1 MVLRWVSLQF
11 IIFSLLLAG
20 VLLLS
25 GQSLAQDLNN
35 DCTFGSSGAGA
46 ARNPQ
51 TITAPPSSI
60 TTARVYTYNGRYYLF
75 GGQANKATPPTFLTQ
90 ATYLD
95 PAKTSY
101 DDPRGSDGSSISLY
115 LGDVISGNSIGTA
128 ISCTEATMASS
139 SSGVS
144 PGKVTLT
151 SWDHLIVLDQHDS
164 SATLF
169 MQGVSATAN
178 AATKDKPLLAVINFA
193 IQQFVIPGGI
203 KGVSN
208 DAINFVNTMG
218 RGPLDLILYPTN
230 NHSINTVR
238 RAVVVTSGGD
248 MNIRMYNGVITTASA
263 AGTYNAF
270 ILQSNTPSDSSTAPN
285 STQIN
290 IELNGGTINANGHAV
305 RLTINTTERR
315 SVSIYLNNTI
325 NVGNKG
331 VYMTAINNANI
342 GLINLTIGPNAN
354 ITATNEDVHFFLNST
369 VSVGGISILNMSN
382 SFGSLNI
389 PFTRYAETIINTAD
403 WVISSAL
410 NLFAGNDSIA
420 NELTMTL
427 SDSINFAGNT
437 DNFVN
442 NGMLTITDTQE
453 IMGLEE
459 FVSDG
464 IIIMSLDFANP
475 TTPRLSL
482 DGTINSFTLS
492 GGMLDIA
499 LEGVTVPEGA
509 NSVSYYLI
517 ELKSGTAVVSI
528 SEDFVLLAADAA
540 ALGMNNPV
548 FSILDSGGSRFLVLS
563 SVNKTLGDALD
574 ELSQPQ
580 ERGRYS
586 SFVNYLENLDE
597 ASLITNHL
605 NQLVQANN
613 PADYQAGLR
622 RLSPDIY
629 GHLINASLSAIEDV
643 EAHSDNAQ
651 CNDRLPFADGAGE
664 KCFWQQVTR
673 RVENYGNSPKAEG
686 GADIK
691 STDYAAGGYFP
702 IRKYALTRMNTALIY
717 QRNKMTTENATASS
731 GRVMVQLGISRK
743 LGNQRKPTRFK
754 AGLLIGSGD
763 DTVSRDVK
771 VNGISDVVSSDFRQT
786 FIALRSGI
794 HSKKRLRNNMQLLQ
808 SLGLGITYL
817 QTSASREKGNI
828 AALHLEGY
836 RKTFYTLEA
845 GFGLSGQL
853 GGGQGRVAFLPYFEV
868 GFIYYLDN
876 PAPVLSARFDNVE
889 GGKFSF
895 ASAKDDIVTKA
906 QIGVNVVSGE
916 SSKLNFSYR
925 VKNASEEALSS
936 QSFSLSFK
944 HRF

>member
-1 MVLRWVSLQF
+1 MNQ
-11 IIFSLLLAG
+11 
-20 VLLLS
+20 
-25 GQSLAQDLNN
+25 N
-35 DCTFGSSGAGA
+35 CTFGSSSSGA

-51 TITAPPSSI
+51 TITTPPSSI
-60 TTARVYTYNGRYYLF
+60 TTGRVYTYNGRYYLF
-75 GGQANKATPPTFLTQ
+75 GGQENQASPPTFLTQ
-90 ATYLD
+90 AVYLD
-95 PAKTSY
+95 LVKTGY
-101 DDPRGSDGSSISLY
+101 DDPRATSSGGNISLY

-128 ISCTEATMASS
+128 ISCTEETLTGSN
-139 SSGVS
+139 SGVN
-144 PGKVTLT
+144 PGKIALT
-151 SWDHLIVLDQHDS
+151 AWDHLIVLDQHAS

-169 MQGVSATAN
+169 LQGVSATAN
-178 AATKDKPLLAVINFA
+178 TATKDKPLLAVINFA
-193 IQQFVIPGGI
+193 IQKFTIPGNT
-203 KGVSN
+203 KSVSN
-208 DAINFVNTMG
+208 DAINLVNTQG

-230 NHSINTVR
+230 NHTINTVR
-238 RAVVVTSGGD
+238 RAVVATSGGD

-285 STQIN
+285 STRIN
-290 IELNGGTINANGHAV
+290 IELHGGTVNANGHAV
-305 RLTINTTERR
+305 RLTINTTESR

-342 GLINLTIGPNAN
+342 SLINLTVGPNAN
-354 ITATNEDVHFFLNST
+354 ITATNEDVHFFLHSS
-369 VSVGGISILNMSN
+369 VSVGGISILNMSD
-382 SFGSLNI
+382 SFGSMNI

-403 WVISSAL
+403 WVVSSAV
-410 NLFAGNDSIA
+410 NLLAGNDSLA

-427 SDSINFAGNT
+427 SDSIDFGVHS

-442 NGMLTITDTQE
+442 NGMLTITGTQE
-453 IMGLEE
+453 LMGLEE

-482 DGTINSFTLS
+482 DNTVKSFTLS

-509 NSVSYYLI
+509 GSASYYLV
-517 ELKSGTAVVSI
+517 ELKSGTATFSI

-548 FSILDSGGSRFLVLS
+548 FSIMDVGGSRFLVLS
-563 SVNKTLGDALD
+563 SVNKTLGDGLG
-574 ELSQPQ
+574 ELPRQE

-597 ASLITNHL
+597 ATLITNHL
-605 NQLVQANN
+605 NQLVQADN
-613 PADYQAGLR
+613 PANYQAGLR

-643 EAHSDNAQ
+643 DAHSDNAQ
-651 CNDRLPFADGAGE
+651 CNNRLPFADGAGE

-673 RVENYGNSPKAEG
+673 RAENYGRSPKAEG

-702 IRKYALTRMNTALIY
+702 IRNNALTRMNTALIY

-754 AGLLIGSGD
+754 ADLLIGSGD
-763 DTVSRDVK
+763 DTISRDVK
-771 VNGISDVVSSDFRQT
+771 VDGISDVVSSDFRQT

-808 SLGLGITYL
+808 SLGVGITYL
-817 QTSASREKGNI
+817 QTAASSEKGNV

-836 RKTFYTLEA
+836 RKTFYTLA
-845 GFGLSGQL
+845 GSFGLSGQL

-895 ASAKDDIVTKA
+895 ASAKDDIVVNA
-906 QIGVNVVSGE
+906 QFGVNVVSGKA
-916 SSKLNFSYR
+916 SKLNFSYR

-944 HRF
+944 QRF